1 MKFFEYKSPDDRVL
15 VNEETLSYGSTIY
28 SRRRLNLYL
37 VEKQVGEAIQQYNS
51 VEDKSQISMTMDAQ
65 GTYIDLSNPVEYLKH
80 NYICNSEEIIIN
92 EKEISNGN

>member
-15 VNEETLSYGSTIY
+15 INEETLSYGSTIY

-51 VEDKSQISMTMDAQ
+51 VEDKSQIPILMDDNNNQ
-65 GTYIDLSNPVEYLKH
+65 INFNDIKSYLQSNYQ
-80 NYICNSEEIIIN
+80 CNSDNIIIIEHN
-92 EKEISNGN
+92 TDK